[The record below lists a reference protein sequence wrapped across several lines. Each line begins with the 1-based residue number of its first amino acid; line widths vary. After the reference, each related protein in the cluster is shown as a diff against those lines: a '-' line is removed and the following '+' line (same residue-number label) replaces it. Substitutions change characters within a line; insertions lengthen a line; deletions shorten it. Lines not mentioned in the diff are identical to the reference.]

1 MLLVTTALSGLMA
14 GMIQTAPAPA
24 QPPQQV
30 PVAQQPAEEP
40 AVPTAT
46 AEEAEDAVDLGVV
59 NATGQRPR
67 GSVDSDIPPDLSLN
81 AEQLQAYGAS
91 TIEELLTYLEPA
103 TRSSRGSGPPITLVN
118 GRRISGFQEIQ
129 GIPPEAI
136 ERVDILPEEVAVEY
150 GYRPEQRVVN
160 FVLKSNFRSITG
172 QLEGRTPTDGGRT
185 NTEINGNV
193 LRISGAGRW
202 SADAEYERF
211 TPLFESERNLRRD
224 PGNEPFDLIGNVTG
238 IPSVSE
244 IDPNDPFRG
253 EVDPALSGLVGQTVI
268 VAPVPVGTGPF
279 TLNDFAAAYGPTR
292 TGDLGAYRTLLSA
305 SERATAR
312 GTFKTDIDGKTQAT
326 ISGSIEDVSTQSFN
340 GLPGVQLQLPDANS
354 FSPFANPV
362 QVFRYLDS
370 ADSLARRNDTLTGKV
385 GVLFDGYLGEDWRWT
400 LAGNYDRVETDT
412 VTGRGY
418 SAIPFQARLAAGDP
432 TANPFA
438 ALSPD
443 DFTRIAPDT
452 ANSVSQYLSTELV
465 LNGDVWDLPAG
476 AVSSTFKLGADTRTL
491 DSTSTRADRITGDIV
506 TLDRSQSRDRYSGQA
521 SFNIPIASTRAE
533 VLPALG
539 DLSFN
544 VNAGFEDLSDFGGL
558 GSLGVGVNWTPWEP
572 VSFLVSYT
580 DEQAAPTIGQLN
592 DPIISTPNVP
602 VFDFSTGETVLVTQI
617 TGGNPDL
624 DAEDR
629 KVWRAGVTLNPIKDT
644 DFRIQSTWTRTTIED
659 SINAF
664 PAITPA
670 LEAALPGRFVRGPG
684 GELLSVDARALN
696 FASAERQDLRTGF
709 NFSKAFGR
717 PNPAAAN
724 AAGGPGGGP
733 RPGGAPM
740 VVRMEGGGGD
750 GPRAGGPGGGGG
762 GPQFRMGGGGGRG
775 GGMQPGQGRFN
786 VSLYHTYR
794 IQDEILIADGIP
806 PLDLLDGDA
815 TSSRGGSPRN
825 EIQAQA
831 GVFKNGMGA
840 FMNANWRESTRIDG
854 GDGPDLRF
862 SDLTTVNL
870 NLFIDLGQQAKW
882 VEKYPWLKGS
892 RLNLGIQNLF
902 EQRIQVTS
910 SDGETPLNYQPDYLD
925 PQGRTIGLTFRKIL
939 F

>member
-24 QPPQQV
+24 QPPQQA
-30 PVAQQPAEEP
+30 PVVQQPAEEP
-40 AVPTAT
+40 AAPTAS

-59 NATGQRPR
+59 TATGQRPR

-160 FVLKSNFRSITG
+160 FVLKSNFRSITA
-172 QLEGRTPTDGGRT
+172 QLEGRTPTEGGRT

-202 SADAEYERF
+202 SVDAEYERF
-211 TPLFESERNLRRD
+211 TPLFESERDLRRD
-224 PGNEPFDLIGNVTG
+224 PGSEPFDLIGNVTG
-238 IPSVSE
+238 LLADPAT
-244 IDPNDPFRG
+244 DPTPNDPFD
-253 EVDPALSGLVGQTVI
+253 EIDPALSGLVGQVASI
-268 VAPVPVGTGPF
+268 APVPVGTGPF
-279 TLNDFAAAYGPTR
+279 TLNDFAAAYGPAR
-292 TGDLGAYRTLLSA
+292 TGDLGAYRTLLSG

-326 ISGSIEDVSTQSFN
+326 ISGSIEDVSTRSFN
-340 GLPGVQLQLPDANS
+340 GLPGVVLQLPETNG
-354 FSPFANPV
+354 FSPFSDDV
-362 QVFRYLDS
+362 LVFRYLDS
-370 ADSLARRNDTLTGKV
+370 ADALARRNDTLTGKI

-412 VTGRGY
+412 ITGRGY
-418 SAIPFQARLAAGDP
+418 LAETFNDRLAAGDP
-432 TANPFA
+432 TANPFGS
-438 ALSPD
+438 LSPD
-443 DFTRIAPDT
+443 DFTRVPADT
-452 ANSVSQYLSTELV
+452 ANSVNQYLSTELV

-476 AVSSTFKLGADTRTL
+476 GVSSTFKFGADTRSL
-491 DSTSTRADRITGDIV
+491 DSTSTRGGV

-521 SFNIPIASTRAE
+521 SFNVPIASTRAE

-539 DLSFN
+539 DLSLN

-558 GSLGVGVNWTPWEP
+558 GSLGLGVNWTPWEP

-580 DEQAAPTIGQLN
+580 DEQAAPSIGQLN

-629 KVWRAGVTLNPIKDT
+629 KVWRAGITLNPIKDT

-664 PAITPA
+664 PAITPD

-696 FASAERQDLRTGF
+696 FARAERQDLRTGF
-709 NFSKAFGR
+709 NFSKAFGK

-724 AAGGPGGGP
+724 AAGGPGGQGGPGGP

-740 VVRMEGGGGD
+740 VIRMEGGGGGD
-750 GPRAGGPGGGGG
+750 GPRAGGGGG
-762 GPQFRMGGGGGRG
+762 GPQFRMGGGGRG
-775 GGMQPGQGRFN
+775 GNMQPGQGRFN
-786 VSLYHTYR
+786 FSLYHTYR

-831 GVFKNGMGA
+831 GVFRNGMGA

-854 GDGPDLRF
+854 GTGPDLRF

-870 NLFIDLGQQAKW
+870 NLFIDLGQQTKW
-882 VEKYPWLKGS
+882 VEQYPWLKGS
-892 RLNLGIQNLF
+892 RLNLGVQNLF
-902 EQRIQVTS
+902 NERIQVTS

-925 PQGRTIGLTFRKIL
+925 PQGRSIGLTFRKIL